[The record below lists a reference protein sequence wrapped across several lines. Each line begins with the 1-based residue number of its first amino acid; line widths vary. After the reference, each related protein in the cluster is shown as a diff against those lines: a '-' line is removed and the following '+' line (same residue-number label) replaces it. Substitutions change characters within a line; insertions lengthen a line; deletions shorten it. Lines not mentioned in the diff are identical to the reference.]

1 MALFP
6 VNCYFE
12 KRKVHLS
19 NYADVIIADDDENIV
34 GIRFGGYPEQVM
46 AMTDAIAIGGVN
58 FHADIGN
65 KIIYFRN
72 KKQNFIRKTS
82 HDGIYAESM
91 LFIKD
96 DIQEKD
102 EAPEKVGTR
111 NMYIF
116 CKTSDESELFTELDR
131 KLSVPLIPKFSR
143 YLIVSLH
150 KSGQL
155 KKLNVYSDSVQIAA
169 YKLTVKNDE
178 SDVVKILENGLKK
191 GKIKIPNATA
201 DSNAFREIE
210 KFSDYLNSFGKLIAE
225 KIKKSF
231 NPLYE
236 PDKEPICLKLQEV
249 NEYVKQNTGYEL
261 FNAQLAAA
269 EGLKRG
275 LDKSKLALV
284 VAECG
289 SGKTKIGASALYA
302 HQKKH
307 SFNAVICP
315 SHVSDKWVR
324 ELNETIPNCFA
335 AVLNSFQD
343 AKKMYKI
350 FKKGGQSVYCVMS
363 KEKARDGYMKMPAVI
378 WSSVKK
384 AFICPHCDKTQMMPY
399 FENGIKHMVEADH
412 FFYRHETNLNHKCAE
427 CGAVLWSAVNP
438 DNHSSEW
445 VKISDYGFVHR
456 KFARSHLSPV
466 LKLPK
471 LYMQEIKEL
480 CSNPDMIIP
489 VKGAYRRYPL
499 SLYFKKKIKRLDV
512 LIIDELHE
520 YSGDSGQG
528 QAMADLAWTA
538 KKTIAMTATLING
551 YSKGMFY
558 LLFRLASRLIKLD
571 GHEFRKS
578 TDFCKQYGVVESVT
592 TIEEIDINSKSK
604 GIRSSTHEKF
614 LPGVSPLVYTR
625 FLLDNAV
632 FLSLNDMGKQL
643 PDYEEIPIPVE
654 MPDNVRW
661 EYDAMKTMLVKIMIK
676 DGQLAQ
682 KIMSAYLN
690 LLTTYPDQP
699 YNQPPV
705 INPFNEDEML
715 VVPRDLGDIN
725 SVFPKDKAVVDL
737 VERKVKSGER
747 VIIYTAW
754 TRLDTREKMLKLLS
768 EKGIRAK
775 ILDAKIPTRKRE
787 EWIDKQVRGGI
798 DVIITNPALVQT
810 GLDLNAF
817 TTLIFYNLAFN
828 LYVFRQAS
836 RRSWRINQTAPKV
849 EVYMFYYTD
858 TLQHKALK
866 LMASKLSAAAVI
878 EGGISDE
885 GLAAMSNC
893 EDLTSQM
900 AKELAAGIKDSVE
913 DLSAAFKKMAIVKSD
928 DEIEQK
934 AESEPLKIGIEPKQ
948 EQAQNP
954 IIIKPVPIREKPK
967 PIIQV
972 ESEVIQY
979 TLFDLLA
986 G

>member
-12 KRKVHLS
+12 KNKIYLS
-19 NYADVIIADDDENIV
+19 NYADIIIADDIQNIV
-34 GIRFGGYPEQVM
+34 GIRFGGYPEQVT

-58 FHADIGN
+58 FNADIGN
-65 KIIYFRN
+65 RIIFLRN
-72 KKQNFIRKTS
+72 KKQEFIRKTS
-82 HDGIYAESM
+82 HDGIYAEGM
-91 LFIKD
+91 LFLKD
-96 DIQEKD
+96 NIREKD
-102 EAPEKVGTR
+102 ETPENVGTR
-111 NMYIF
+111 NIYIY

-131 KLSVPLIPKFSR
+131 KLSVPLIPEFSR
-143 YLIVSLH
+143 YLIIRLH

-155 KKLNVYSDSVQIAA
+155 QKLNVYSDSVQIAA

-178 SDVVKILENGLKK
+178 SDVVKILEDGLKQ
-191 GKIKIPNATA
+191 GKIKIPNAKKSKVF
-201 DSNAFREIE
+201 DDINS
-210 KFSDYLNSFGKLIAE
+210 FSDYLNSFGKLIAE

-236 PDKEPICLKLQEV
+236 PDKEPICEKLQEV

-275 LDKSKLALV
+275 LDKSKLAV
-284 VAECG
+284 IVAECG
-289 SGKTKIGASALYA
+289 SGKTKIGAAALYA
-302 HQKKH
+302 HQNKH

-315 SHVSDKWVR
+315 SHVCDKWVR

-335 AVLNSFQD
+335 TVINSFQD

-363 KEKARDGYMKMPAVI
+363 KEKARDGHMKMPAVI
-378 WSSVKK
+378 WNGVKK
-384 AFICPHCDKTQMMPY
+384 AFVCPHCDETQMMPY
-399 FENGIKHMVEADH
+399 FENGIKYRIKADH
-412 FFYRHETNLNHKCAE
+412 FFYRHETNLNHKCDE
-427 CGAVLWSAVNP
+427 CRAVLWSAVNP

-456 KFARSHLSPV
+456 KFASSHLSPV

-471 LYMQEIKEL
+471 KYTHEIEEL
-480 CSNPDMIIP
+480 CLNPNMIIP

-499 SLYFKKKIKRLDV
+499 SLYFKKKIKRLDG

-528 QAMADLAWTA
+528 QAMADLARTA

-578 TDFCKQYGVVESVT
+578 TDFCKHYGVVESIT

-604 GIRSSTHEKF
+604 GIRSSTREKF

-632 FLSLNDMGKQL
+632 FLSLNDMGKKL

-661 EYDAMKTMLVKIMIK
+661 EYNAMRTLLVTIMVK
-676 DGQLAQ
+676 DRQLAQ

-705 INPFNEDEML
+705 INPFNEKEML
-715 VVPRDLGDIN
+715 VVPHDLGDIN
-725 SVFPKDKAVVDL
+725 SVLPKDKAVVEL

-754 TRLDTREKMLKLLS
+754 TRLDTREKLHKLLT
-768 EKGIRAK
+768 EKGIRSK

-798 DVIITNPALVQT
+798 DVIITNPALVET

-866 LMASKLSAAAVI
+866 LMAAKLSAATVI

-885 GLAAMSNC
+885 GLAAMSGC

-913 DLSAAFKKMAIVKSD
+913 DLSAAFKKMAIVKNEG
-928 DEIEQK
+928 EIESK
-934 AESEPLKIGIEPKQ
+934 VEIEPKQ
-948 EQAQNP
+948 EQTQSP
-954 IIIKPVPIREKPK
+954 IIIKPVPIRETPK

-972 ESEVIQY
+972 ENDVIQY